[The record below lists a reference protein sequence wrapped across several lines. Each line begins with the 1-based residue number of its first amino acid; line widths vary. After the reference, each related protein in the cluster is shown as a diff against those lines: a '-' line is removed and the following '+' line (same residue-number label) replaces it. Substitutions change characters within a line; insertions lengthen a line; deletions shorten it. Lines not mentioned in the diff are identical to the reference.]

1 MVADRN
7 RCLLAP
13 LPGTVPAQRIIGVLP
28 DWPAHSGRRIE
39 PAIAV
44 LGVAAV
50 RAQTLPGKTA
60 VCGKIRDLSARLG
73 KGIAVCKNRDACTGD
88 ACANPPGK
96 AEPGP
101 TTGLDKQ

>member
-13 LPGTVPAQRIIGVLP
+13 RPRTVPAQRIIGVLP
-28 DWPAHSGRRIE
+28 DWPAHSGRGVGHPR
-39 PAIAV
+39 PVLCFCAV
-44 LGVAAV
+44 P
-50 RAQTLPGKTA
+50 AQTLPGKTA
-60 VCGKIRDLSARLG
+60 VCGKIRDLAARLG

-101 TTGLDKQ
+101 TTGLNN